1 MTTLAALTAE
11 LKARAV
17 GLGFN
22 RVGVIPAAPARRLDA
37 YLAWIAA
44 GRHGE
49 MGYMARP
56 DRVARRRDLDVIL
69 PGARSLVVVGLDYAT
84 APLPPHIAADPARG
98 RFSNYAWGADY
109 HEVMTPRL
117 EALGEWLATESRG
130 EGSAPPRP
138 PGEGRGE
145 GSAPPRPPGEGWGE
159 GQTVRTRVYVDTG
172 ALLER
177 DHGETAG
184 LGFTGKNTML
194 IDPRYGSWFFL
205 GVLLT
210 TLPLDYDAPLSS
222 ALSPTLSQGAR
233 EAALSPTL
241 SQGERGAALSPTLS
255 QGEREAALSPTLS
268 QGARGPSCGRCRRC
282 LDACPTAAFPAPY
295 VLDARRCV
303 SYLTIELK
311 GWIPAELRPL
321 MGNWVYGCDVCQDV
335 CPFNRF
341 AAPTA
346 EAAFRPD
353 TWDTAA
359 PPLLD
364 LLALD
369 EESFARRFAG
379 SPVRRIG
386 RARLVRNACVA
397 AGNWGSAAA
406 VPALASLLADAAP
419 IVRGH
424 AAWALRRIG
433 GATAHAA
440 LAAVLTTEGDPDV
453 VRELVE

>member
-1 MTTLAALTAE
+1 MQPPTAMLTAE
-11 LKARAV
+11 LKAQAAAM
-17 GLGFN
+17 GFN

-37 YLAWIAA
+37 YLAWIDA
-44 GRHGE
+44 GLHGE

-56 DRVARRRDLDVIL
+56 DRVARRRDPAVIL
-69 PGARSLVVVGLDYAT
+69 PGVRSLVVVGLDYA
-84 APLPPHIAADPARG
+84 APPLPAEIAARLADDPSRG

-109 HEVMTPRL
+109 HDVMTPRL
-117 EALGEWLATESRG
+117 EALGDWLR
-130 EGSAPPRP
+130 
-138 PGEGRGE
+138 
-145 GSAPPRPPGEGWGE
+145 
-159 GQTVRTRVYVDTG
+159 GQTAGEVASRAYVDTG

-184 LGFTGKNTML
+184 LGFTGKNTLL
-194 IDPRYGSWFFL
+194 IDPRAGSWFFL

-210 TLPLDYDAPLSS
+210 TLPLDYDQPLVAS
-222 ALSPTLSQGAR
+222 
-233 EAALSPTL
+233 
-241 SQGERGAALSPTLS
+241 
-255 QGEREAALSPTLS
+255 
-268 QGARGPSCGRCRRC
+268 PSCGRCRRC

-295 VLDARRCV
+295 VLDARRCI

-321 MGNWVYGCDVCQDV
+321 MGNWVYGCDVCQAV

-341 AAPTA
+341 AAPAA
-346 EAAFRPD
+346 EAAFRPAS
-353 TWDTAA
+353 WDAVA

-369 EESFARRFAG
+369 DEGFRRRFAHG
-379 SPVRRIG
+379 PVGRIG

-406 VPALASLLADAAP
+406 VAALAALLTDAAP

-424 AAWALRRIG
+424 AAWALGRIG
-433 GATAHAA
+433 GQAAGAA
-440 LAAVLTTEGDPDV
+440 LAAALPAEADPDV
-453 VRELVE
+453 RHALSAATQPRRETRGY